1 MKLGMERLGEKNS
14 KEFYLIVLP
23 VSSTRA
29 YLQTNSFFNIL
40 KVFMIYHL
48 VTVILSFKSETK
60 RSVDDG
66 TAVSS
71 TC

>member
-40 KVFMIYHL
+40 MRYL
-48 VTVILSFKSETK
+48 
-60 RSVDDG
+60 
-66 TAVSS
+66 
-71 TC
+71 